1 MVLFSTWEELEFH
14 MAELQLVL
22 YNQTGLELAFSLFCD
37 LGHMTLLLI
46 ISFLFLGIAPISL
59 SYTLSLF

>member
-14 MAELQLVL
+14 MAELQRVL

-46 ISFLFLGIAPISL
+46 ISFLFLGIALISL

>member
-14 MAELQLVL
+14 MAELWLVL
-22 YNQTGLELAFSLFCD
+22 YSQTGLELAFSLFCA
-37 LGHMTLLLI
+37 LGHMTFLLI
-46 ISFLFLGIAPISL
+46 ISFLFLGIAPICR